1 MESISCPICM
11 HEFDTKIH
19 IPMILH
25 CGHTFCKKC
34 IEGTERKMGAL
45 QCSLCR
51 SLDFREVSIIKKN
64 IIVFQNLNPSGKVPL
79 VPCSS
84 HSNLESIFFCLTESI
99 PFCSKCATM
108 HKSHDFYN
116 IDDPI
121 ITQGTDIE
129 INAKSHQAETQFKKA
144 SNERSNIVEVYNL
157 LEQKKSENVGMINT
171 VFDQLIE
178 EIKRK
183 RLDFVQCLNG
193 KYNSAAV
200 KIQKVISK
208 SDDIIER
215 KKRSIEQIYNVKR
228 ELGRLAGTSRYKAY
242 QEISNL
248 DMSEESLGSELELL
262 KSSVETVKLGIEINT
277 SPISQLISELSP
289 GESIREE
296 ILQWKPAQVDTE
308 VLQNNP
314 EQVKLIRQVL
324 ESGIDVSQK
333 VQKVLES
340 TDRKLFMPT
349 ECDAYADSPQRIG
362 FNTTISAPHMHAY
375 TLNWLEKYC
384 VPGSSILDVGCGSGY
399 LTVCLAKLIGSG
411 KVFGVDHIEEL
422 INQAMENIW
431 KSHPEMVGNSEIQ
444 LQMICR
450 DGRLGLVEF
459 APFNVIHIG
468 AATMEIPRPLIE
480 QLAPGG
486 IILAPIG
493 PPQSFQKITLCQKD
507 MNGSI
512 HYSNLLNVNY
522 APLTDRERQC
532 PNVT

>member
-1 MESISCPICM
+1 
-11 HEFDTKIH
+11 
-19 IPMILH
+19 
-25 CGHTFCKKC
+25 
-34 IEGTERKMGAL
+34 MGAL

-51 SLDFREVSIIKKN
+51 SLDFREISIIKKN

-84 HSNLESIFFCLTESI
+84 HSNLESLYFCLTDNI

-121 ITQGTDIE
+121 ITQGTDTD
-129 INAKSHQAETQFKKA
+129 INAKSQQAEIQLKKA
-144 SNERSNIVEVYNL
+144 SGERSKVVEVYNL
-157 LEQKKSENVGMINT
+157 LEQKKSDNIGMINSI
-171 VFDQLIE
+171 FDQLIE

-200 KIQKVISK
+200 KIQKVITK
-208 SDDIIER
+208 ADEIIER

-228 ELGRLAGTSRYKAY
+228 ELGRLAGTARYKAY
-242 QEISNL
+242 QELSNL
-248 DMSEESLGSELELL
+248 DMAEDSLSSEVESLKE
-262 KSSVETVKLGIEINT
+262 SVETVKLGIEINT
-277 SPISQLISELSP
+277 SPISQLISQLSP

-296 ILQWKPAQVDTE
+296 VLQWKPPQIDIE
-308 VLQNNP
+308 VGQSNP
-314 EQVKLIRQVL
+314 NQVKLIRKVL
-324 ESGIDVSQK
+324 ESDIEVSEK
-333 VQKVLES
+333 VKNVLES
-340 TDRKLFMPT
+340 TDRKQFMPI
-349 ECDAYADSPQRIG
+349 ECDPYADSPQRIG

-375 TLNWLEKYC
+375 TLNWLEQYC
-384 VPGSSILDVGCGSGY
+384 VPGSTILDVGCGSGY
-399 LTVCLAKLIGSG
+399 LTVCLAKLIGTG

-422 INQAMENIW
+422 INQAMENICR
-431 KSHPEMVGNSEIQ
+431 SHPEMVGNSEIQ

-450 DGRLGLVEF
+450 DGRLGLAEF
-459 APFNVIHIG
+459 GPFNVIHIG
-468 AATMEIPRPLIE
+468 ASTMEIPRPLIE

-486 IILAPIG
+486 VILAPVG
-493 PPQSFQKITLCQKD
+493 PIQGFQKITLCQKD
-507 MNGSI
+507 MNGSM

-532 PNVT
+532 PTING